1 LNIWDLILEEVNKKK
16 FYAFE
21 TSCGDVLV
29 TLDKISYAFCDI
41 NLRGIENDI
50 IVDTKEFE
58 SKFILY
64 KFINLTI

>member
-1 LNIWDLILEEVNKKK
+1 MNIWDLILEEVNKKK

-29 TLDKISYAFCDI
+29 PLDKITYGFCDI
-41 NLRGIENDI
+41 NLKGIENDI